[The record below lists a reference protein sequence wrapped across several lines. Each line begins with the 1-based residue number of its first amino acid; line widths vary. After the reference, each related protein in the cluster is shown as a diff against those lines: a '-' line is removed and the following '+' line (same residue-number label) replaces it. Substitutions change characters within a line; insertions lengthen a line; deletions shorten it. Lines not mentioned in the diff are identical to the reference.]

1 MKNKK
6 KFFIII
12 VIVVFIGIGLSLLRV
27 RRNSNSER
35 HFEFAQV
42 KRGNLE
48 KIVLGTGTLEPV
60 AKVQVGTQVS
70 GRIEKIFVDF
80 NDKVKKGQVLAVLD
94 TTSLAAN
101 LRDAKANLR
110 RAKAE
115 YDLSLLEYENNQKL
129 HNKGLISD
137 FEMNTSK
144 VDKEKANA
152 SLLAAQSNLDRA
164 EQNLNYAVV
173 ISPIDGTVINR
184 SIEPGQTVAA
194 SFQTPNLFLI
204 AKDLSQMEMHAL
216 VDESDIG
223 EIKESQK
230 VRFTVPTYSKETFSG
245 FIREIRLQPTTVQN
259 VVNYTVVV
267 DVKNDKGLLLPG
279 MTADVDF
286 IVEQRE
292 NVLLIPNSAINF
304 QPTPEMSAEFLKNMK
319 KEMAAL
325 PDSQR
330 KKPKDLAR
338 LWYLDEKNNLRV
350 MPIRT
355 GATDGKQTEIK
366 NLNIKEGMK
375 FISGILKQVNSNTKQ
390 KTETFRGPPRRLF

>member
-6 KFFIII
+6 KFFVII

-48 KIVLGTGTLEPV
+48 KTVLGTGTLEPV

-164 EQNLNYAVV
+164 GQNLRYAVV

-230 VRFTVPTYSKETFSG
+230 VRFTVPTYPKETFSG

-325 PDSQR
+325 PDSIR
-330 KKPKDLAR
+330 EKPKDLAR
-338 LWYLDEKNNLRV
+338 LWYLDEKNNLSV

-366 NLNIKEGMK
+366 NPNIKEGMK
-375 FISGILKQVNSNTKQ
+375 FINGILKQVNSNTKQ